1 MRALR
6 EETWALG
13 RLWIVALLSL
23 HLLAVKASRIAGLL
37 TDTIRGRLQ
46 IKGDRFVFPGD
57 YVVHREY
64 GIGKYLGV
72 SMLDTTPTMPTR
84 SWTPLTVVQ
93 YNDSI
98 LSWYSSVASSSLW
111 LYRSASPTT
120 SYELS
125 PALDT
130 RKWIRRKLNVEEASK
145 GTALGLIS
153 TMAIRNGLH
162 RVPYLSGNGDSLYA
176 EFERRFQF
184 EPTEDQLTCFRAVE
198 EDMVNKTRPMDRL
211 ICGDV
216 GFGKTEVA
224 IRAIF
229 RAVLSNRQVA
239 LLAPTR
245 ILALQHARVLKN
257 RMPDANIQLLRGGGK
272 SQSVKDELKSGE
284 CQVVVGTHALLSPS
298 VSFDNLGLLIIDEEQ
313 RFGVHHK
320 EKLKALSS
328 GTDVLTL
335 SATPIP
341 RTLQMS
347 LSGLRDMSLMNS
359 PPKGRKEVVT
369 KVGRLSDADLVAAIK
384 GEVERGGQVFVVC
397 PLIEQVMTEFDRL
410 EALLASTLSPNRIC
424 MAHGRMEDLEQ
435 RIDQFATRKFD
446 VLVATTV
453 IESGIDMPN
462 VNTMIVLYAERFGIA
477 QLYQLRGRVGRSDR
491 QAFAYFCPNSTS
503 LSVEAEQRLEYI
515 NTFTALGSGYDL
527 SRRDMEMRGHG
538 TIFGSEQS
546 GARDVGLDL
555 QSEILAEAVEQ
566 LRKDSVIGAAET
578 RLALNT
584 KLEALGKGVAG
595 PLPETSDLMGVSR
608 WEGRLAS
615 ALLLKWLGTSDESND
630 VARRF
635 LTAASGAKELRALL
649 TQLKSKHKRIPT
661 LVGDLFTRAIVRA
674 LARKIGAEEI
684 RASEEDE
691 TKVVITMP
699 QMSVVKWHRLLDSAV
714 PEALRPMTAFSEFSD
729 SERQTEGGQL
739 ILTVDEPVVKDGHG
753 TIPADVLKLLL
764 ALAAEVDKH
773 FKGNIKSLK
782 EAEAEE
788 DKVSL

>member
-1 MRALR
+1 M
-6 EETWALG
+6 
-13 RLWIVALLSL
+13 WIIALL
-23 HLLAVKASRIAGLL
+23 LLATTIIASTSKRVGLL
-37 TDTIRGRLQ
+37 TDSIRGRLQ

-72 SMLDTTPTMPTR
+72 SMLDTTPSMPTR
-84 SWTPLTVVQ
+84 SWTPLAVVQ
-93 YNDSI
+93 YNDSV

-111 LYRSASPTT
+111 LYRSASPTA

-130 RKWIRRKLNVEEASK
+130 RKWIRRKLSVEEASK

-162 RVPYLSGNGDSLYA
+162 RVPYLSGNGDALYA

-257 RMPDANIQLLRGGGK
+257 RMPNANIQLLRGGGK

-369 KVGRLSDADLVAAIK
+369 KVGRLGDAELVAAIK
-384 GEVERGGQVFVVC
+384 AEVERGGQVFVVC
-397 PLIEQVMTEFDRL
+397 PLIEQVLTEFDRL
-410 EALLASTLSPNRIC
+410 EDLLASTLAPNRIC

-566 LRKDSVIGAAET
+566 LKKDSVIGAAET

-595 PLPETSDLMGVSR
+595 LLPERSDLMGVSR

-615 ALLLKWLGTSDESND
+615 ALLLKWLGPGSEEAND
-630 VARRF
+630 AVRKF

-649 TQLKSKHKRIPT
+649 TQLKSKHKKIPT
-661 LVGDLFTRAIVRA
+661 LVSDLFTRAIVRS
-674 LARKIGAEEI
+674 LSRKIGAEEI
-684 RASEEDE
+684 RVSEEDE
-691 TKVVITMP
+691 TKVIITMP

-714 PEALRPMTAFSEFSD
+714 PEALRPRTAFSDNEQLAD
-729 SERQTEGGQL
+729 GGHV
-739 ILTVDEPVVKDGHG
+739 ILKVEEAIVKDGHG
-753 TIPADVLKLLL
+753 TVPADLIKLLL
-764 ALAAEVDKH
+764 SLAAEVDKH
-773 FKGNIKSLK
+773 LKAKMKSLK
-782 EAEAEE
+782 EESE
-788 DKVSL
+788 DDKASISNLT